1 MISRIEHNGVEWI
14 DVHSPLPDDIIKI
27 AKELEI
33 HPRVVEELL
42 HPSFRPR
49 AESFGHHLYLILHVP
64 TFDRVS
70 QLHRAHEL
78 DIVTD
83 KNTLLTVHYDII
95 EPMHEFF
102 RSLQLNLALRDKV
115 LKGGPERLLYALWA
129 RIYKHLLSEL
139 DHVQK
144 KIDRVEERIFAG
156 HERELI
162 RDISLLRRDVL
173 DFGRAVKPHDGVL
186 ESLERIRLN
195 FFSERFGER
204 LFDLWGKHRRMVNI
218 LDANR
223 DTLGTLY
230 ATNDSLLTHRSNEII
245 KTLTILALL
254 TFPLSLIATIF
265 SIDAVSRPIVGG
277 KYDFWIIV
285 GIMLCAIAGMLMY
298 FKHRRWI

>member
-1 MISRIEHNGVEWI
+1 MQWI
-14 DVHSPLPDDIIKI
+14 DIHNPSPDDIIKI

-49 AESFGHHLYLILHVP
+49 AESFGHHLYLILHIP
-64 TFDRVS
+64 TFDS
-70 QLHRAHEL
+70 TSGLHRPHEL
-78 DIVTD
+78 DMVID
-83 KNTLLTVHYDII
+83 KNTLLTVHYDTV
-95 EPMHEFF
+95 ETVYELF

-115 LKGGPERLLYALWA
+115 LQGGPERLLCALWG
-129 RIYKHLLSEL
+129 RVYEHLLSEL
-139 DHVQK
+139 DHMQK
-144 KIDRVEERIFAG
+144 KIDRIEERIFAG

-162 RDISLLRRDVL
+162 HDISLVRRDVL

-186 ESLERIRLN
+186 ESLERIHRD
-195 FFSERFGER
+195 FFSERFGDR
-204 LFDLWGKHRRMVNI
+204 LFDLWGKYKRMVNI

-223 DTLGTLY
+223 DTLETLY

-245 KTLTILALL
+245 KTLTMLALL
-254 TFPLSLIATIF
+254 IFPLSLIAAVF
-265 SIDAVSRPIVGG
+265 SIDAAARPIVGG

-285 GIMLCAIAGMLMY
+285 GIMVCTILSMLAY